1 MMNRTIKLLI
11 LADVFTVTGFGLID
25 PILAIYIKDDLTG
38 GSIIAAGLASTVF
51 LAVKCL
57 IQLPF
62 SRWVDKHD
70 HRVSWLIRGSLL
82 VACAPFIYMIA
93 GNIWTFYLASLV
105 QGIGSGLVYP
115 TWLGLFSTHLDK
127 HNESFE
133 WSLYSTLTGLATAA
147 TAAIGATV
155 AQFFG
160 FTATFVMVSALA
172 LCGCAILLGLERG
185 NDKIVPPGLS
195 LYHRKIRAG
204 HGRLRH

>member
-11 LADVFTVTGFGLID
+11 IADVFTVTGFGLVD

-38 GSIIAAGLASTVF
+38 GSIIAAGLASTLF
-51 LAVKCL
+51 LAVKCM

-62 SRWVDKHD
+62 SRWVDQHD
-70 HRVSWLIRGSLL
+70 HRVKWLLRGSLL
-82 VACAPFIYMIA
+82 VACTPFIYMIA

-160 FTATFVMVSALA
+160 FTATFVMVSVLA
-172 LCGCAILLGLERG
+172 LCGCAILLGLQQGQEPKG
-185 NDKIVPPGLS
+185 IPGVA
-195 LYHRKIRAG
+195 LYHKRSRSG
-204 HGRLRH
+204 HGRSRH